1 MSGSASM
8 VAIWIVVVVL
18 SGVTLGA
25 VATVSVGS
33 RREDR
38 RFSLSG
44 AAPGAAARGARRL
57 VGFGGSGTHFGPR
70 SRVR

>member
-1 MSGSASM
+1 MGGSAAT
-8 VAIWIVVVVL
+8 VAYLILAVFL

>member
-1 MSGSASM
+1 MGGSASM
-8 VAIWIVVVVL
+8 VTILIVAIFL
-18 SGVTLGA
+18 SGVTLGL

-44 AAPGAAARGARRL
+44 AAPGVVARGARRL
-57 VGFGGSGTHFGPR
+57 VGLSGTGTHFQPR
-70 SRVR
+70 RRVR

>member
-1 MSGSASM
+1 MGGSVSM
-8 VAIWIVVVVL
+8 VAILITVLVL

-25 VATVSVGS
+25 VAMVSVGS

-44 AAPGAAARGARRL
+44 AAPGVVARGARRL
-57 VGFGGSGTHFGPR
+57 VGLSGSGTHFQPR
-70 SRVR
+70 GRGR